1 MNIAILVPTLSVGGA
16 EKIAIETARG
26 LANQN
31 NAVYL
36 FVISKKNTFFPVED
50 KVHVVY
56 LNGFNKIFQFYKL
69 LKLYKI
75 EKCISYLERAN
86 LLGLISCSLA
96 KVDLCAT
103 VHTAPKSAFRNRPL
117 INRIF
122 IYITYK
128 LISIMK
134 HKVICVSQGIKDDLY
149 DLYGI
154 ENSIVIPNFV
164 NLSDVPKRNN
174 SGEVLY
180 DYIFVGRIEPVK
192 GCDILVEAFLSIS
205 DWVLKENVRIAIVG
219 DGTDLDK
226 IKSKIINSNISS
238 NFTFFGKVG
247 NPLKIMSE
255 SDTII
260 VPSYAE
266 GFGLVVIEALLSGLK
281 VIYSKCEFGPKE
293 IIGSNFPEYNKLG
306 FISPLE
312 NEKKSIKELAL
323 LIKES
328 RKIERIPH
336 EQVLGIIFREYS
348 QSVVCR
354 KIASWIKDR

>member
-16 EKIAIETARG
+16 EKIAIETARV

-31 NAVYL
+31 NVVYL

-205 DWVLKENVRIAIVG
+205 DWV
-219 DGTDLDK
+219 
-226 IKSKIINSNISS
+226 
-238 NFTFFGKVG
+238 
-247 NPLKIMSE
+247 
-255 SDTII
+255 
-260 VPSYAE
+260 
-266 GFGLVVIEALLSGLK
+266 
-281 VIYSKCEFGPKE
+281 
-293 IIGSNFPEYNKLG
+293 
-306 FISPLE
+306 
-312 NEKKSIKELAL
+312 
-323 LIKES
+323 
-328 RKIERIPH
+328 
-336 EQVLGIIFREYS
+336 
-348 QSVVCR
+348 
-354 KIASWIKDR
+354 